1 MNIVD
6 RIKNGEWTLHASLG
20 NGYMEDQS
28 LSGQQQRRQAV
39 VEEVLTLAESAG
51 KKDEMYRELL
61 NLSRKFA
68 FDLTQED
75 ESNPKYTQTR
85 EELIETIN
93 KLDRLI
99 KFSK

>member
-6 RIKNGEWTLHASLG
+6 RIKNGEWTLHANLG
-20 NGYMEDQS
+20 SGYMEDQS
-28 LSGQQQRRQAV
+28 LTNQTQRRQAV
-39 VEEVLTLAESAG
+39 VDEVLTLAESAG

-75 ESNPKYTQTR
+75 ENNPKYNQTR